1 MVVGESVK
9 HGITSGNVHVMMF
22 VEVTIAT
29 LKFSGTLLFEGC
41 NHVRTC
47 PRVGPSVYNMNPH
60 DLSWF
65 NMHENT
71 VKLMTTLVV
80 VTTILQQ

>member
-9 HGITSGNVHVMMF
+9 HGITSGNAHVMMF

-60 DLSWF
+60 DLS
-65 NMHENT
+65 
-71 VKLMTTLVV
+71 
-80 VTTILQQ
+80 